1 MWKKIFKALL
11 AIGIIYLGIYFLR
24 VTSVIKTTEYVSRLF
39 FPNEHYVGKMVS
51 ADLTPRENDHT
62 SYRVLFIFKLT
73 FYRVREF
80 DNLLLVDVNNSI
92 PGGNLGWKDT
102 YEGFYTYLKKIP
114 RYKRVVRKLDVPPD
128 TYVLIILEKVDKRII
143 QGIRIAA
150 YILIF
155 LGIYL
160 IYDLT
165 LRRVVRL

>member
-1 MWKKIFKALL
+1 VWIKIFKVLL
-11 AIGIIYLGIYFLR
+11 AIAIIYLGIYFLK
-24 VTSVIKTTEYVSRLF
+24 VSSVIKTQDHISRMF

-51 ADLTPRENDHT
+51 AELTPVENDHT

-80 DNLLLVDVNNSI
+80 DNLLVVDVNGSI

-102 YEGFYTYLKKIP
+102 YEGYYTYLKKIP
-114 RYKRVVRKLDVPPD
+114 RYKRVVRKLNVPSD
-128 TYVLIILEKVDKRII
+128 TYVLVITERVNR
-143 QGIRIAA
+143 GIVSGIKITA
-150 YILIF
+150 YILII

>member
-1 MWKKIFKALL
+1 MWKKLLKALL
-11 AIGIIYLGIYFLR
+11 AAFIIYLGIYLLR
-24 VTSVIKTTEYVSRLF
+24 ITSVTKPSDYVTRLF

-51 ADLTPRENDHT
+51 ADLTPRENDHVT
-62 SYRVLFIFKLT
+62 YTVLFVFKLT

-92 PGGNLGWKDT
+92 PEGNLGWKDT

-114 RYKRVVRKLDVPPD
+114 RYKRVVRKLNVPPD
-128 TYVLIILEKVDKRII
+128 TFVIVILEKVDKRIV

-155 LGIYL
+155 LGIYF

-165 LRRVVRL
+165 LRRVVRI